1 MILDR
6 VPLLLVYTPSESEWV
21 EAQVIHTEPL
31 TAAYHLEGSI
41 WVARIT
47 PQDDYYVWT
56 TDAPPLVVSQDK
68 GPDDIP
74 GIRAKLLSMS
84 GLEFLVRDVLD
95 TGVDVEFSL

>member
-6 VPLLLVYTPSESEWV
+6 VPLLLVYTPAESEWV

-31 TAAYHLEGSI
+31 TAAYHLEGFI
-41 WVARIT
+41 WVARIVREN
-47 PQDDYYVWT
+47 DYYVWT
-56 TDAPPLVVSQDK
+56 DDAPPLVVSQDK

-74 GIRAKLLSMS
+74 GIRDKLLSMS

-95 TGVDVEFSL
+95 SGVDVEFSL